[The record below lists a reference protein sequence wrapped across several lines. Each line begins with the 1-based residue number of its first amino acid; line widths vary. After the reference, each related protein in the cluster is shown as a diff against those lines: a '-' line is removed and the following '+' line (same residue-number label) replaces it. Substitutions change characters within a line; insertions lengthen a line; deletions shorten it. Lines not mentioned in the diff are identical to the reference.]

1 MAERDLHAE
10 HLVVGA
16 GAAGC
21 SLGYLL
27 RQAGFDVLIIELC
40 DLSSKDK
47 LCGGILGDGALQQL
61 EKIYGADAACELPI
75 FRPPYL
81 RSRCLGREMVQR
93 ANFPVLP
100 RRALDRWLLE
110 RYIAS
115 GGAVR
120 DLVRPISICA
130 QEHALICQ
138 DRSGGDTLRIAYDTL
153 VGADG
158 ASSAVRRMLAGRK
171 QRVCPSL
178 EGKVAPAG
186 TSIIF
191 SYDLVRT
198 GYCWYI
204 PTGTEANA
212 GCVMYGESARECRA
226 WLDSF
231 CEANALELQGVRG
244 APIPTGDD
252 ILLKAAEDVWLVGD
266 AAGLI
271 DPPTSGGIYH
281 ALASARCLASSLTG
295 GAPYEEAIGAFA
307 GMIAGMAEH
316 IGELSMSRAFSI
328 LGGAQAVH
336 GGER

>member
-1 MAERDLHAE
+1 MAESELHAE
-10 HLVVGA
+10 HLIVGA

-21 SLGYLL
+21 VLGYLL
-27 RQAGFDVLIIELC
+27 RQAGLDAVIIEQC

-47 LCGGILGDGALQQL
+47 LCGGILGEGTVQLL
-61 EKIYGADAACELPI
+61 EKIYGAEEVGKLEL
-75 FRPPYL
+75 FNPPYL
-81 RSRCLGREMVQR
+81 RGRCLGREKVQC

-100 RRALDRWLLE
+100 RTVLDRWLLE
-110 RYIAS
+110 RFVAS
-115 GGAVR
+115 GGVVHDR
-120 DLVRPISICA
+120 MRLTPICA
-130 QEHALICQ
+130 REHMVICQ
-138 DRSGGDTLRIAYDTL
+138 DRACGDTLRITYGTL

-158 ASSAVRRMLAGRK
+158 ASSAVRRMLTGRK

-204 PTGTEANA
+204 PAGTEANA
-212 GCVMYGESARECRA
+212 GCVIYGGSARECRA

-231 CEANALELQGVRG
+231 CAANALELQGLRG

-252 ILLKAAEDVWLVGD
+252 VLLKAAEDVWLVGD

-281 ALASARCLASSLTG
+281 ALASAYCLASSLTG
-295 GAPYEEAIGAFA
+295 GTPYEEAMGAFVEIVA
-307 GMIAGMAEH
+307 GRAER
-316 IGELSMSRAFSI
+316 INKISMTRALSI
-328 LGGAQAVH
+328 LGGTQDVH
-336 GGER
+336 GEER